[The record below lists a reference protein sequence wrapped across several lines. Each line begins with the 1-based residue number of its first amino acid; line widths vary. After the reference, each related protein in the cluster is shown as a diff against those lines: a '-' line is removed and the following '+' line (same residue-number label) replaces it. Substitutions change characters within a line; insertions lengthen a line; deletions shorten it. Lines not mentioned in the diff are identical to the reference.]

1 MEKHFNGMISQFPGK
16 DGHKRIFLLFFLF
29 IILTLK
35 TYSQPVDITN
45 YFPDFKITG
54 SYNPS
59 PGYFFLA
66 APLAKDTTDSPYLAI
81 VDNEGTPVFF
91 RRMDFPA
98 LVMTLQSDGRITFI
112 SGKPE
117 TLYFMN
123 EMLQVVDSISP
134 QGYKLD
140 THDYAISEQGN
151 IILLG
156 QAPRIV
162 DMSEHVVGGRVDAT
176 VKDFVI
182 QEFDKDKN
190 LLYTW
195 KSEDH
200 FNILDGNEE
209 SIDVDFQAS
218 VIDYA
223 HVNSV
228 TVDSDTSLLISCR
241 NMDEITK
248 IDRRS
253 GDIIWRLGGKNNDFV
268 FIGDTIGFSHQH
280 SINKLT
286 NGNIL
291 FFDNGNLHQPPFSSS
306 VEYEL
311 DEDAKIATLV
321 KRFRREPDL
330 FSAFIGS
337 TQRLLNNNT
346 IIDWGNKS
354 PSITEFHPDGSLALE
369 LDFNDHSFSRTVF
382 KFPWQTNVFATSADT
397 INFGLWDGNVPVE
410 QSTII
415 YNNSDS
421 SIFITSYTT
430 QSNNFY
436 LLNLLPVEVPAKGNV
451 EINIG
456 FNPENAG
463 HGFLKDIL
471 TLNSDSHTQRIARQ
485 VFLFGQMQDFEPP
498 SVTILPDSINVPL
511 DATIQLNMSEPVRRI
526 DGTELN
532 FSNIDELIIVR
543 KNDQSGKDV
552 PFNANINTNKDQVIV
567 KPVYDLEPD
576 QIYYVSFADV
586 FSDYS
591 DNRLP
596 VVNRLFTTQD
606 ALNVEENKPE
616 ITFRIFPNPNEGVFT
631 IETTFDGPKTI
642 EVYSGIGSLVFKKL
656 NITGSQADL
665 DMSGNKPGLYIMIIK
680 APEQNIMTIR
690 KFVILSR

>member
-1 MEKHFNGMISQFPGK
+1 MEKRFNGMISQFPGK
-16 DGHKRIFLLFFLF
+16 GGHKRIFLLFFLF
-29 IILTLK
+29 IILTIK
-35 TYSQPVDITN
+35 AFSQPADITN

-66 APLAKDTTDSPYLAI
+66 VPLAKDTADSPYLAI

-91 RRMDFPA
+91 RKMDFPA
-98 LVMTLQSDGRITFI
+98 LIMTLQSDGRITYI

-117 TLYFMN
+117 TLYFMD
-123 EMLQVVDSISP
+123 EMLHVVDSISP

-140 THDYAISEQGN
+140 PHNYAITEQGN

-162 DMSEHVVGGRVDAT
+162 DMSEHIVGGRVDAT

-182 QEFDKDKN
+182 QEFDKNKN

-209 SIDVDFQAS
+209 SIVVDFQAS

-241 NMDEITK
+241 HMDEITK

-311 DEDAKIATLV
+311 DEDAKTAILV
-321 KRFRREPDL
+321 KRIRREPDL
-330 FSAFIGS
+330 FSAYIGS
-337 TQRLLNNNT
+337 TQRLQNNNT
-346 IIDWGNKS
+346 IIDWGNIS

-382 KFPWQTNVFATSADT
+382 KFPWQTNVIATSADT
-397 INFGLWDGNVPVE
+397 INFGLWDGFTAE
-410 QSTII
+410 QYLLSLH
-415 YNNSDS
+415 NNSDS
-421 SIFITSYTT
+421 LIHISSYSTHSNSFYIEDSLPKEITAHSDT
-430 QSNNFY
+430 Y
-436 LLNLLPVEVPAKGNV
+436 LTVSFFPQNDSTGYLS
-451 EINIG
+451 
-456 FNPENAG
+456 
-463 HGFLKDIL
+463 DIL
-471 TLNSDSHTQRIARQ
+471 TINSDTETQRIARQ
-485 VFLFGQMQDFEPP
+485 VYLYGRKEDNHPPDVSITPDYSNVYEDAVINIDF
-498 SVTILPDSINVPL
+498 
-511 DATIQLNMSEPVRRI
+511 SEPVRKL
-526 DGTELN
+526 DNTELDYLN
-532 FSNIDELIIVR
+532 VDSLFVFKKDNINGE
-543 KNDQSGKDV
+543 DV
-552 PFNANINTNKDQVIV
+552 SYNANVNTEKTHVEIT
-567 KPVYDLEPD
+567 PIESLEKG
-576 QIYYVSFADV
+576 QIYYISVKMV
-586 FSDYS
+586 LEDYS
-591 DNRLP
+591 DNALIP
-596 VVNRLFTTQD
+596 TSIFFTTEAD
-606 ALNVEENKPE
+606 LNIVNFEGDSQQKV
-616 ITFRIFPNPNEGVFT
+616 FPNPSSGVFLINFKDQT
-631 IETTFDGPKTI
+631 RKSVQVFAISGTL
-642 EVYSGIGSLVFKKL
+642 VYKKEIVDNLYLKL
-656 NITGSQADL
+656 NLSDQ
-665 DMSGNKPGLYIMIIK
+665 KPGVYLLIVINKDQNVNTAQKIII
-680 APEQNIMTIR
+680 Q
-690 KFVILSR
+690 

>member
-1 MEKHFNGMISQFPGK
+1 MEKRFNGMISQFPGK
-16 DGHKRIFLLFFLF
+16 GGHKRIFLLFFLF
-29 IILTLK
+29 IILTIK
-35 TYSQPVDITN
+35 AFSQPADITN

-66 APLAKDTTDSPYLAI
+66 APLAKDTADSPYLAI

-91 RRMDFPA
+91 RKMDFPA
-98 LVMTLQSDGRITFI
+98 LIMTLQSDGRITYI

-117 TLYFMN
+117 TLYFMD
-123 EMLQVVDSISP
+123 EMLHVVDSISP

-140 THDYAISEQGN
+140 PHNYAITEQGN

-162 DMSEHVVGGRVDAT
+162 DMSEHIVGGRVDAT

-182 QEFDKDKN
+182 QEFDKNKN

-209 SIDVDFQAS
+209 SIVVDFQAS

-241 NMDEITK
+241 HMDEITK

-311 DEDAKIATLV
+311 DEDAKTAILV
-321 KRFRREPDL
+321 KRIRREPDL
-330 FSAFIGS
+330 FSAYIGS
-337 TQRLLNNNT
+337 TQRLQNNNT
-346 IIDWGNKS
+346 IIDWGNIS

-382 KFPWQTNVFATSADT
+382 KFPWQTNVIATSADT
-397 INFGLWDGNVPVE
+397 INFGLWDGFTAE
-410 QSTII
+410 QYLLSLH
-415 YNNSDS
+415 NNSDS
-421 SIFITSYTT
+421 LIHISSYSTHSNSFYIEDSLPKEITAHSDT
-430 QSNNFY
+430 Y
-436 LLNLLPVEVPAKGNV
+436 LTVSFFPQNDSTGYLS
-451 EINIG
+451 
-456 FNPENAG
+456 
-463 HGFLKDIL
+463 DIL
-471 TLNSDSHTQRIARQ
+471 TINSDTETQRIARQ
-485 VFLFGQMQDFEPP
+485 VYLYGRKEDNHPPDVSITPDYSNVYEDAVINIDF
-498 SVTILPDSINVPL
+498 
-511 DATIQLNMSEPVRRI
+511 SEPVRKL
-526 DGTELN
+526 DNTELDYLN
-532 FSNIDELIIVR
+532 VDSLFVFKKDNINGE
-543 KNDQSGKDV
+543 DV
-552 PFNANINTNKDQVIV
+552 SYNANVNTEKTHVEIT
-567 KPVYDLEPD
+567 PIESLEKG
-576 QIYYVSFADV
+576 QIYYISVKMV
-586 FSDYS
+586 LEDYS
-591 DNRLP
+591 DNALIP
-596 VVNRLFTTQD
+596 TSIFFTTEAD
-606 ALNVEENKPE
+606 LNIVNFEGDSQQKV
-616 ITFRIFPNPNEGVFT
+616 FPNPSSGVFLINFKDQT
-631 IETTFDGPKTI
+631 RKSVQVFAISGTL
-642 EVYSGIGSLVFKKL
+642 VYKKEIVDNLYLKL
-656 NITGSQADL
+656 NLSDQ
-665 DMSGNKPGLYIMIIK
+665 KPGVYLLIVINKDQNVNTAQKIII
-680 APEQNIMTIR
+680 Q
-690 KFVILSR
+690 